1 MEALKAKQKK
11 DLKLAK
17 QVLNLFICN
26 FIHLRTN
33 YMNIRD
39 RWRSTSESFAI
50 PIVALIFSLI
60 IFGIFLAVH
69 NHFQNVFAISAI
81 RDKILGELGNKA
93 ISELG
98 DKRVNELI
106 DNAIKSVSL
115 KTLNIFA
122 VYGEIYKSA
131 FGNSFAW
138 QGTLIRAAPLMLT
151 CLCTALPA
159 MLGLTIIGNEGAL
172 IVGGLGAIAVGLSLA
187 SLPSVIV
194 QIAMAMGGLI
204 AGGLWIM
211 FVGAIKYY
219 RGVNETISSL
229 LMNYIAIAVLNTL
242 VEGPMRDPSTLNKP
256 SSFPLSAINM
266 LQSIPNTRVHYGLIY
281 GLVACAIAY
290 FLIHRT
296 TFGFAVR
303 TVGGNIRAAKIAG
316 LPVGKLT
323 LIVTFLGGSCA
334 GLAGMVEVAAI
345 HGSANASLI
354 SGYGYSGILVAF
366 IARQNPLVAV
376 LVAVL
381 MGGIL
386 ASGSALQRSFGLPD
400 ATVLLFQ
407 GIVFLAI
414 LFSESLYGRL
424 DFFKDREPEVK
435 IDASATVV

>member
-1 MEALKAKQKK
+1 M
-11 DLKLAK
+11 
-17 QVLNLFICN
+17 NL
-26 FIHLRTN
+26 
-33 YMNIRD
+33 RD
-39 RWRSTSESFAI
+39 RWRSTSENILI
-50 PIVALIFSLI
+50 PIGAVIASLI
-60 IFGIFLAVH
+60 VFGIFCAVQGK
-69 NHFQNVFAISAI
+69 NPIAI
-81 RDKILGELGNKA
+81 
-93 ISELG
+93 
-98 DKRVNELI
+98 
-106 DNAIKSVSL
+106 
-115 KTLNIFA
+115 
-122 VYGEIYKSA
+122 YGTIYQSA
-131 FGNSFAW
+131 FGNSFSW

-151 CLCTALPA
+151 SLCTALPA

-172 IVGGLGAIAVGLSLA
+172 IVGGLGAISMGLALS
-187 SLPSVIV
+187 SLPPVMV
-194 QIAMAMGGLI
+194 QIAMAMAGLI

-242 VEGPMRDPSTLNKP
+242 VEGPMRDPSSLNKP
-256 SSFPLSAINM
+256 SSFPLAAVNM
-266 LQSIPNTRVHYGLIY
+266 LQSIPNSRVHYGLIY

-334 GLAGMVEVAAI
+334 GLAGMVEIAAI
-345 HGSANASLI
+345 HGSANASLNAD
-354 SGYGYSGILVAF
+354 YGYSGILVAF